1 MKCFRENTKGGNA
14 SNISKML
21 IKFNYL
27 DILMNSEEL
36 LGIKIVEWN
45 YIMILFCSHKNKEK
59 NETCKFLINKC
70 IKNRIKY
77 IF

>member
-21 IKFNYL
+21 IKCNYL

-36 LGIKIVEWN
+36 LGIKIDDG
-45 YIMILFCSHKNKEK
+45 ITL
-59 NETCKFLINKC
+59 
-70 IKNRIKY
+70 
-77 IF
+77 

>member
-36 LGIKIVEWN
+36 LGIKIDDGITLWFYFVIIRTKKKMRHANFWLTN
-45 YIMILFCSHKNKEK
+45 V
-59 NETCKFLINKC
+59 
-70 IKNRIKY
+70 
-77 IF
+77 